1 VKIGYELVLE
11 QSQKLVMT
19 PELIQAIK
27 ILQFTAQELE
37 LYVDEQ
43 LMANPVL
50 ELEEQNPSEKESV
63 QDPSMEINNPED
75 RRECDVAK
83 DEAFD
88 WGEYIRERGYD
99 DISYRQFQSE
109 PVSQDYSYE
118 QYLSKDISLSE
129 YLMTQMQF
137 LCLNTESCRVARLI
151 IEALDENGYLTL
163 SIDEIANVSSVDP
176 EHIAEALQAVQSLD
190 PPGVGARDLKECL
203 HLQLKRGGQ
212 DSAVASNLVE
222 NHLEDIACNRI
233 SVIAKAN
240 GLSAEEAQDHCDR
253 IRNLEPK
260 PGRQFGSSQEV
271 RYVSADV
278 TVEKVGDE
286 YIVVLNEKTI
296 PRLSISS
303 YYRKVLNEADP
314 DSQITDFLNKRLNA
328 AVWLIKS
335 IEQRK
340 RTIFHVVTAVV
351 NHQRDFFDRGA
362 KHLRPMT
369 LAEIADEAGVHES
382 TVSRA
387 VNGKY
392 VQTPR
397 GLFELKYFFTGGVCD
412 NRGTGVASE
421 SVKELLKEMIAGE
434 DPHAPFSDQV
444 IVRRL
449 KEVRGIDLSRRTVAK
464 YRDELRI
471 PASSKRKRY

>member
-1 VKIGYELVLE
+1 MKLGYELILE

-27 ILQFTAQELE
+27 ILQFTSQELDV
-37 LYVDEQ
+37 YVADQ

-50 ELEEQNPSEKESV
+50 ELDEQSPAEKETA
-63 QDPSMEINNPED
+63 QDQAMEVNNPED
-75 RRECDVAK
+75 QRECDVVK

-88 WGEYIRERGYD
+88 WSEHIREREYD
-99 DISYRQFQSE
+99 DISYRQFQTE
-109 PVSQDYSYE
+109 PVAQDYSYE
-118 QYLSKDISLSE
+118 QYLSKDISLTE

-137 LCLNTESCRVARLI
+137 ICLNTEACRVAKLI

-163 SIDEIANVSSVDP
+163 STREIAELASVDP
-176 EHIAEALQAVQSLD
+176 AHIDEALVAVQSLD
-190 PPGVGARDLKECL
+190 PPGVGARDLRECL
-203 HLQLKRGGQ
+203 LLQLKRKGQ
-212 DSAVASNLVE
+212 DDEIALRLISD
-222 NHLEDIACNRI
+222 HLEDIARNRI
-233 SVIAKAN
+233 AVIARAN
-240 GLSAEEAQDHCDR
+240 ALSAEDAQDYCDR
-253 IRNLEPK
+253 IRSLEPK

-278 TVEKVGDE
+278 SVEKVGSD
-286 YIVVLNEKTI
+286 YLVILNEKAT
-296 PRLSISS
+296 PQLSISS
-303 YYRKVLNEADP
+303 YYRKVLTEADP

-340 RTIFHVVTAVV
+340 RTIYNVVTAIV
-351 NHQRDFFDRGA
+351 NHQKDFFDQGT
-362 KHLRPMT
+362 KHLKPMT

-397 GLFELKYFFTGGVCD
+397 GLFELKYFFTGGVLD
-412 NRGTGVASE
+412 DQGAGVGSE

-434 DPHAPFSDQV
+434 DPHAPCSDQI
-444 IVRRL
+444 IVKRL
-449 KEVRGIDLSRRTVAK
+449 KEERGINLSRRTVAK
-464 YRDELRI
+464 YRDELQI